1 MNCKEHPMEPIRS
14 YKLTVLLVLF
24 SSILAH
30 ASSART
36 YVSVNGNDSN
46 TGIGCP
52 VTAPCRSFGA
62 ALGVTNP
69 FGEIVAVDNGD
80 YAPVMVTQ
88 SVTIQAAPGVD
99 ATVVSPFSDAI
110 RVTVGTNDIVILR
123 GLNVNGLNTA
133 PSGIRFTA
141 GGTLNIENCSITSF
155 NMNGIS
161 IEAGG
166 SVHIKDSEVENTGTA
181 IRLQSSSGL
190 IHASIDGV
198 HLKHNMNVGLFAALN
213 SQATLRKSVLA
224 DNRNNGISAGDF
236 AGTSEVNVED
246 CLIQGSN
253 TGIFA
258 ANGGGGGTALV
269 RVSHSSIVDNSTGL
283 SSLGAPLL
291 SYGDNR
297 LAGNGVNGSF
307 TGLIAL
313 Q

>member
-1 MNCKEHPMEPIRS
+1 MNSKEHPMEPIRS
-14 YKLTVLLVLF
+14 HKLAVLLVLF

-30 ASSART
+30 ASART
-36 YVSVNGNDSN
+36 YVSVNGNDAN

-80 YAPVMVTQ
+80 YAPVTITQ
-88 SVTIQAAPGVD
+88 SVTIQAAPGVA
-99 ATVVSPFSDAI
+99 ATVVSFFSDAI
-110 RVTVGTNDIVILR
+110 RVMVGTNDVVILR
-123 GLNVNGLNTA
+123 GLNVNGLNTGQ
-133 PSGIRFTA
+133 SGIRFTA
-141 GGTLNIENCSITSF
+141 GGTLNVENCAITSF

-166 SVHIKDSEVENTGTA
+166 TVHIKDSEVENTMTA
-181 IRLQSSSGL
+181 IRLQSPSGL

-198 HLKHNMNVGLFAALN
+198 HLKDNMNAGLFAAEN
-213 SQATLRKSVLA
+213 SQTTLRRSVLA
-224 DNRNNGISAGDF
+224 DNRFNGISAGDYV
-236 AGTSEVNVED
+236 GTSEVNVED
-246 CLIQGSN
+246 CLIQGSY

-269 RVSHSSIVDNSTGL
+269 RVSHSSIVSNSTGL
-283 SSLGAPLL
+283 SSFGASLL
-291 SYGDNR
+291 SYGNNR
-297 LAGNGVNGSF
+297 LAGNGVDGSF

>member
-1 MNCKEHPMEPIRS
+1 MEPIRS
-14 YKLTVLLVLF
+14 YKLAVILALFF
-24 SSILAH
+24 SSLAH
-30 ASSART
+30 AFPRT

-46 TGIGCP
+46 TTIGCP

-69 FGEIVAVDNGD
+69 FGEIVAADTGD
-80 YAPVMVTQ
+80 YAPVTVTQ

-99 ATVVSPFSDAI
+99 ATVIGNAI
-110 RVTVGTNDIVILR
+110 QVTVGASDIVILR
-123 GLNVNGLNTA
+123 GLNVNGLNSPA

-141 GGTLNIENCSITSF
+141 GGTLIIENCSITSF
-155 NMNGIS
+155 MLSGIS

-166 SVHIKDSEVENTGTA
+166 TVHIKDSEVENTVYG
-181 IRLQSSSGL
+181 IRLQSPSGL
-190 IHASIDGV
+190 IQASIDGV
-198 HLKHNMNVGLFAALN
+198 HLKNNMTGLFAAQN
-213 SQATLRKSVLA
+213 SQATLRRSVLA
-224 DNRNNGISAGDF
+224 NNRNNGISAGDF
-236 AGTSEVNVED
+236 SGTSEVNVED

-269 RVSHSSIVDNSTGL
+269 RVSHSSILDNSIGL
-283 SSLGAPLL
+283 SSSGAPLL
-291 SYGDNR
+291 SYGNNR
-297 LAGNGVNGSF
+297 LAGNGFNGSF